1 MSKQPADRYCS
12 FSEIKKDIEQG
23 AFYSLSITDD
33 EKRIYRDFADS
44 LDYVIGVYGESPT
57 FTFDSSSIISKL
69 ETVLTNNMFEDFISN
84 NLDVIQAF
92 VNCRCTYDNEYGISV
107 DKVREFVEWL
117 KRVSTTKRNII
128 ISNIINK
135 IANKEIDVFAIDPPF

>member
-1 MSKQPADRYCS
+1 MSKQPADRYSS

-33 EKRIYRDFADS
+33 EKCIYRDFADS

-107 DKVREFVEWL
+107 DKVRKFV
-117 KRVSTTKRNII
+117 
-128 ISNIINK
+128 
-135 IANKEIDVFAIDPPF
+135 

>member
-1 MSKQPADRYCS
+1 
-12 FSEIKKDIEQG
+12 
-23 AFYSLSITDD
+23 
-33 EKRIYRDFADS
+33 
-44 LDYVIGVYGESPT
+44 
-57 FTFDSSSIISKL
+57 
-69 ETVLTNNMFEDFISN
+69 MFEDFISN